1 MNKTCKVGLIG
12 FGRAGRAVAQV
23 LAASEEVELAW
34 VVRRSADNGGED
46 SASGFNFYPMSE
58 LAEGRLLEHSP
69 VDILVD
75 FSSPL
80 AIWQYGPSA
89 AARGVRVVTA
99 ISNYGEADLRLIAD
113 LSVSTPILCSPNI
126 TVGINFLMLAA
137 RMLRDVAPFAD
148 VEVVEEHFRDKPERS
163 GTAMRIASSL
173 GLGEEQ
179 VNSIR
184 VGGIV
189 GRHEVIFGFPYQTV
203 RLTHD
208 SISRHAFGTGALY
221 AARHLLGK
229 PPGLYAFEE
238 LMREDL
244 LRSLAVFPEMEQQ
257 ALLPAW

>member
-12 FGRAGRAVAQV
+12 FGRAGKAVAQV
-23 LAASEEVELAW
+23 LAASDEVELAW
-34 VVRRSADNGGED
+34 VVRRRIGQAAGDAPAGLP
-46 SASGFNFYPMSE
+46 FYAMPE
-58 LAEGRLLEHSP
+58 LAEGRLLEQSP
-69 VDILVD
+69 VDMLVD

-99 ISNYGEADLRLIAD
+99 ISNYGAADLRLIAD

-137 RMLRDVAPFAD
+137 RMLREVAPFAD

-163 GTAMRIASSL
+163 GTALRIASSL
-173 GLGEEQ
+173 GLDEEQ

-203 RLTHD
+203 RLSHD

-221 AARHLLGK
+221 AVRHLAGK

-244 LRSLAVFPEMEQQ
+244 LRSLAAVSEMERQV
-257 ALLPAW
+257 LLPA